1 VKDLAGNAL
10 AADATASFTTAA
22 PADTTPPTVTVFSP
36 ASGAANVAVNASATI
51 TFSEAMTASTIN
63 SSTILLRNQSNVTV
77 AASVTYN
84 AATNTASVAPTAA
97 IANAAT
103 YTIVVKSG
111 AAGVKDAAGNPLAAD
126 ATSSFTTVAPSGGPL
141 SSTTSS
147 IWTSAAVPGIGDSG
161 DPQGVELGTKFT
173 ADASGFITSLRF
185 YKSAGNTGTHTASL
199 WTAAGQRLATATF
212 TGETASGWQQVN
224 FATPV
229 AITAGTTYVASYHT
243 NVGHYSV
250 SRSFFSSQFN
260 SGLLHVPANGGV
272 YLYGASG
279 FPTKTYQA
287 SNYWVDVVLD
297 STPPAVVAFNPAA
310 GGSNVATNA
319 AVIVTFS
326 ETLSAQTVTANTVF
340 LRDASNATV
349 SASLSYDAAS
359 KTVTLTPSGSLVAS
373 TTYTIVVKG
382 GSTGIK
388 DAAGNALAAD
398 VTASF
403 TTL

>member
-1 VKDLAGNAL
+1 
-10 AADATASFTTAA
+10 
-22 PADTTPPTVTVFSP
+22 
-36 ASGAANVAVNASATI
+36 
-51 TFSEAMTASTIN
+51 
-63 SSTILLRNQSNVTV
+63 
-77 AASVTYN
+77 
-84 AATNTASVAPTAA
+84 
-97 IANAAT
+97 
-103 YTIVVKSG
+103 
-111 AAGVKDAAGNPLAAD
+111 
-126 ATSSFTTVAPSGGPL
+126 
-141 SSTTSS
+141 
-147 IWTSAAVPGIGDSG
+147 
-161 DPQGVELGTKFT
+161 
-173 ADASGFITSLRF
+173 
-185 YKSAGNTGTHTASL
+185 
-199 WTAAGQRLATATF
+199 
-212 TGETASGWQQVN
+212 
-224 FATPV
+224 
-229 AITAGTTYVASYHT
+229 
-243 NVGHYSV
+243 VGHYSV

-403 TTL
+403 TTH